1 MSTNPYATP
10 KAAVADEPVPQGE
23 YVPGGKSVPAS
34 RGWTW
39 IVDAWALYKAAPFL
53 WILILFVF
61 GILLLACAMVPLLG
75 GIAISLLMPL
85 LVAGI
90 LSGCRAIDEGRPLEF
105 NHLFDGFREK
115 AGKLVLVGA
124 LSIAASIVITIV
136 VGIGVVVVVV
146 ASGGNTDA
154 QTTMA
159 PIMILLLVLVVL
171 ALSVPLAAAMWF
183 APALVFLQDVD
194 PIEAIKAS
202 FIGCLR
208 NIVPFLVYGVAGL
221 FLAILATIPIGFGWF
236 VLVPVMAVSV
246 YTAYRDIY
254 LR

>member
-1 MSTNPYATP
+1 
-10 KAAVADEPVPQGE
+10 
-23 YVPGGKSVPAS
+23 
-34 RGWTW
+34 
-39 IVDAWALYKAAPFL
+39 
-53 WILILFVF
+53 
-61 GILLLACAMVPLLG
+61 
-75 GIAISLLMPL
+75 
-85 LVAGI
+85 
-90 LSGCRAIDEGRPLEF
+90 
-105 NHLFDGFREK
+105 
-115 AGKLVLVGA
+115 
-124 LSIAASIVITIV
+124 
-136 VGIGVVVVVV
+136 
-146 ASGGNTDA
+146 
-154 QTTMA
+154 
-159 PIMILLLVLVVL
+159 
-171 ALSVPLAAAMWF
+171 MWF